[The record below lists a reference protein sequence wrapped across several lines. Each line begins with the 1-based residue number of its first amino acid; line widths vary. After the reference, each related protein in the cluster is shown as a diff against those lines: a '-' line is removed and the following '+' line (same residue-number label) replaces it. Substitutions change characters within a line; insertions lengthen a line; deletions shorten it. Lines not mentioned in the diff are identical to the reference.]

1 MNLHILAGLIDN
13 AALLL
18 SICLVYDT
26 LVLNRRSDLGSLNRA
41 TTGFILGV
49 IGVAVMISTVPWY
62 PGVVFDTRSIL
73 LSVSGLFFGLAPT
86 LFAMVVTS
94 AYRIFMGGSGVF
106 MGVSVILASGS
117 IGILW
122 NLKKKKGL
130 AGISLT
136 ELYVFGLVVHSAM
149 LALMLLLPG
158 PVISQT
164 LRQIG
169 PAVMIVYPAAT
180 ALLGMLMASRHR
192 NIRAE
197 KALHENEQ
205 RFAYAMDAT
214 KDGLWDWDIA
224 TNEGYF
230 SPGYYRMLGYE
241 PAEFPMNEESW
252 LELVHPDDRDGAFQK
267 NRDCIENRIGSFETE
282 FRMMTKT
289 GEWKWILGRG
299 TAVSRDGSGRALRMV
314 GTHADITDRKNYEDK
329 IRESESKYRT
339 LFELESDA
347 LFLIDAEYGDILEVN
362 ETATR
367 LYGYTKEEL
376 LNLRNVSLSAEP
388 DQTRLATVDR
398 FTSIPVRFHRKKD
411 GTVFPVEITA
421 SHFSWKGRPVH
432 IASIRDITER
442 IRAVEERQS
451 LEIQL
456 FQSQKMEAIG
466 QLAGGVAHDFNNI
479 LTVILGYADILIS
492 KTSRD
497 NPMYPQLEQILSS
510 TMRAAELTKGLL
522 AFSRKQVLNMKPL
535 DAGEIVMD
543 MKKMLGRL
551 IREDIEFR
559 TEIGDALLVVNADKG
574 QIGQVLIN
582 LVTNAVDAMP
592 EGGRLSLGV
601 SLTSIDENFIETHK
615 FAAPGDYACLSI
627 SDSGCGMDEETC
639 KKIFEPFF
647 TTKETGKGTGLGL
660 SIVYGI
666 VKQHNGYVTV
676 DSEPGAGTTFRVY
689 LPLVASQSVT
699 GWNNPLADLA
709 DVEGTE
715 TILLAEDDDI
725 VREMNETAFKSAG
738 YPVILAKDGED
749 AVRKFAEN
757 RDRIDLLV
765 FDVVMPKK
773 DGRKAFDE
781 IRLLR
786 PDIRALFM
794 SGYARDVALK
804 KGVPEDELFFIMKP
818 FKPFDLLR
826 NVREILDS
834 SSRG

>member
-1 MNLHILAGLIDN
+1 MDLHILVGLINN

-26 LVLNRRSDLGSLNRA
+26 LVLNRKSDRGSLDRA
-41 TTGFILGV
+41 TTGFLVGV
-49 IGVAVMISTVPWY
+49 IGIAVMISTVPWY
-62 PGVVFDTRSIL
+62 PGIVFDTRSIL
-73 LSVSGLFFGLAPT
+73 LSVSGLFFGLVPT
-86 LFAMVVTS
+86 VIAMVMTS
-94 AYRIFMGGSGVF
+94 VYRIYMGGGGAL
-106 MGVSVILASGS
+106 MGVSVIIASGC

-122 NLKKKKGL
+122 HRKRKKEL
-130 AGISLT
+130 SEVSLP
-136 ELYVFGLVVHSAM
+136 ELYLFGIVVHLAM

-158 PVISQT
+158 PVIVET
-164 LRQIG
+164 LNRIG
-169 PAVMIVYPAAT
+169 PPVIIIYPVAT
-180 ALLGMLMASRHR
+180 ALLGMLMVSRHR
-192 NIRAE
+192 RMRAE
-197 KALHENEQ
+197 NALHESEQ

-214 KDGLWDWDIA
+214 RDGLWDWNIV

-230 SPGYYRMLGYE
+230 SPGYYRMLGYDPE
-241 PAEFPMNEESW
+241 HFPMTKKSW
-252 LELVHPDDRDGAFQK
+252 LDLVHPDDRDGALRI
-267 NRDCIENRIGSFETE
+267 NHDCIENRVVSFETE
-282 FRMMTKT
+282 FRMKTET

-299 TAVSRDGSGRALRMV
+299 KAVSRDGAGRALRMV
-314 GTHADITDRKNYEDK
+314 GTHLDITDRKNYEEK
-329 IRESESKYRT
+329 IRESESKYCK

-347 LFLIDAEYGDILEVN
+347 LFLIDAECGDILEVN
-362 ETATR
+362 ETATK

-376 LNLRNVSLSAEP
+376 LTMRNVNLSAEP
-388 DQTRLATVDR
+388 DQTRLATVDMY
-398 FTSIPVRFHRKKD
+398 TSIPVRFHRKKD
-411 GTVFPVEITA
+411 GSVFPVEITA
-421 SHFSWKGRPVH
+421 SHFTWKGRPVH

-442 IRAVEERQS
+442 TRAEEERKT

-492 KTSRD
+492 KTPRD
-497 NPMYPQLEQILSS
+497 NPLYPSLEQILSS
-510 TMRAAELTKGLL
+510 SIRAAELTKGLL
-522 AFSRKQVLNMKPL
+522 AFSRKQVLSMKPL
-535 DAGEIVMD
+535 DAVEIVRD
-543 MKKMLGRL
+543 MKKMLDRL

-559 TEIGDALLVVNADKG
+559 TEIEDTLMVVNADKG
-574 QIGQVLIN
+574 QVGQVLIN
-582 LVTNAVDAMP
+582 LVTNAVDSMP
-592 EGGRLSLGV
+592 EGGRLLLGV
-601 SLTSIDENFIETHK
+601 SLKSIDENFIMIHK
-615 FAAPGDYACLSI
+615 FGAPGDYACLSI
-627 SDSGCGMDEETC
+627 SDSGCGMDEETS

-647 TTKETGKGTGLGL
+647 TTKEMGKGTGLGL

-666 VKQHNGYVTV
+666 VKQHNGYITV

-689 LPLVASQSVT
+689 LPLVASQSVA
-699 GWNNPLADLA
+699 GWNDSLADLA
-709 DVEGTE
+709 DVEGNE
-715 TILLAEDDDI
+715 TILMAEDDDI

-738 YPVILAKDGED
+738 YTVILAKDGED

-757 RDRIDLLV
+757 RDRVDLLV

-818 FKPFDLLR
+818 FKPFELLK

-834 SSRG
+834 PSRG